1 MGRGRGLCS
10 DLCTENGSPT
20 AGNPIREPRQGVEEW
35 ENRAVAMTEI
45 YFCYICCFYPD
56 RGIWNDGQF
65 GPDRDLLKVGMS
77 NQSKDTHLQSQ
88 KL

>member
-20 AGNPIREPRQGVEEW
+20 AEW

-45 YFCYICCFYPD
+45 YWYCYICCYPD
-56 RGIWNDGQF
+56 RGIWNDGQVNDGKF
-65 GPDRDLLKVGMS
+65 GPDRGI
-77 NQSKDTHLQSQ
+77 
-88 KL
+88 